1 MTLNYKKSG
10 QGQPLI
16 ILHGL
21 FGMLDNWQSISRE
34 LASDFEVWLIDQR
47 NHGRSPHAETHSYD
61 DLADDLRQF
70 IVDHEI
76 VDPLLVGHSMGGK
89 TVMRFAQKYP
99 ELTSGI
105 VVVDMGVKLYPIHH
119 DHIIEALNA
128 VPLHQVSSR
137 SEAEEFLMQ
146 HIDVF
151 GIRQFLLKNL
161 HRKADGGYE
170 WRFNL
175 PVLEQSMPDI
185 VAALPQ
191 GSSQV
196 KTLFLYGTQS
206 DYVLPADIEQLRNY
220 FPNSE
225 FQEVRA
231 GHWVHAEQPDTVIA
245 AIRSF
250 AQVVKS

>member
-10 QGQPLI
+10 QGPPLI

-34 LASDFEVWLIDQR
+34 LSPDFEVWLVDQR
-47 NHGRSPHAETHSYD
+47 NHGRSPHADTHSYD
-61 DLADDLRQF
+61 DLADDLMQF
-70 IVDHEI
+70 IAGHEI
-76 VDPLLVGHSMGGK
+76 VNPLIIGHSMGGK

-99 ELTSGI
+99 ELACGI
-105 VVVDMGVKLYPIHH
+105 MVVDMGVKQYPIHH

-128 VPLHQVSSR
+128 VPLDRVSSR
-137 SEAEEFLMQ
+137 SEAEEYLGQ
-146 HIDVF
+146 YIEVF

-185 VAALPQ
+185 VAALPAETA
-191 GSSQV
+191 QV
-196 KTLFLYGTQS
+196 KTLFLYGSQS
-206 DYVLPADIEQLRNY
+206 DYVLPGDFELLRKH
-220 FPNSE
+220 FPDSE
-225 FQEVRA
+225 FQAVEA
-231 GHWVHAEQPDTVIA
+231 GHWVHAEQPEIVIE

-250 AQVVKS
+250 SERIRS